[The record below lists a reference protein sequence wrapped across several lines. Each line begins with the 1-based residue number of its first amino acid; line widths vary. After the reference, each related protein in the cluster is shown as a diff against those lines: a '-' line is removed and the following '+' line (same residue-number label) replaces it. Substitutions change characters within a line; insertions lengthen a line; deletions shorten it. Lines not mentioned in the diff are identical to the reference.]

1 MIAAMAQTLPRNAD
15 VAEQLELLSDILEL
29 EGEAA
34 YRLLAYRR
42 AAALVR
48 EQSGLVAELALEGKA
63 KELPGIGKTIEG
75 KIVEIVN
82 EGEIRA
88 LTKHKALVPPGVVQF
103 TRWPGC
109 GPKTARKIW
118 QELGVTTLADLK
130 AAAKAERLR
139 VLPGIGAKLEER
151 IVKELSGK
159 RKAPEEVRPLLG
171 VGLPAVQAVVTV
183 LRAHPA
189 SLEVSDAGSVRRRKE
204 TFRDLDI
211 IATASEPAALTEY
224 FTKLRWVEKVAARG
238 ESKATV
244 VSNDGLRFDL
254 RVVPSGLYGN
264 LLQHF
269 TGSKHHNVA
278 LREDAVRRGLSI
290 SENGVKDVE
299 SGEIFKTGSEE
310 GLYEF
315 LGYRYIPPELRE
327 NLGELEAARNGELP
341 ELVKLDDLRGDL
353 HAHSTWSSDG
363 TNSIEEMAA
372 EAKSRGYSYLA
383 ITDHSHYLRDGRLEA
398 QDREI
403 EALNEMLGRFRLL
416 KGIEV
421 NIRADGSLDVDDET
435 RAGRGRGR
443 SAALDLERR
452 PLDSGARLSGARRRP
467 GSAGVADEG
476 AGTEHSDVAAD
487 QEAARLNFRDDG
499 AAALEWAASYLERV
513 RELPVLAQVE
523 PGEIRR
529 ALPESPP
536 EVAEPFSAVL
546 RDLDEGLLPGITHW
560 QHPRFFAYFATTG
573 SEPGILAELLAATLN
588 AVAFIWRTS
597 PASTEL
603 EAVTLDWLA
612 QLLGLPSG
620 WHGHIED
627 TASTSTIAAR
637 AAARETTGGRV
648 VVCSEQAHSSVDKA
662 ARLLGLE
669 LRKTPVDEAFHLR
682 RDALDTDDAA
692 AVVATVGTTS
702 TAAVDPVPAIAD
714 ACEAAGVWLHVDA
727 AYAGSAWG

>member
-1 MIAAMAQTLPRNAD
+1 MIAAMAKTLPRNAD

-48 EQSGLVAELALEGKA
+48 EQPGLVAELALEGKA

-88 LTKHKALVPPGVVQF
+88 LTKHKALVPPDVVQF
-103 TRWPGC
+103 TRLPGL

-139 VLPGIGAKLEER
+139 ALPGVGAKLEER

-159 RKAPEEVRPLLG
+159 RKAPQEVRPLLG
-171 VGLPAVQAVVTV
+171 AGLPAVQAVVSV
-183 LRAHPA
+183 LREHPA
-189 SLEVSDAGSVRRRKE
+189 ALEVSEAGSVRRRKE

-211 IATASEPAALTEY
+211 IATATEPAELTDY
-224 FTKLRWVEKVAARG
+224 FTKLRWVEKVAAKG

-254 RVVPSGLYGN
+254 RVVPAGLYGN

-290 SENGVKDVE
+290 SENGVKEVE

-310 GLYEF
+310 ELYEF
-315 LGYRYIPPELRE
+315 LGYQFIPPELRE
-327 NLGELEAARNGELP
+327 NLGELEAARNNELP
-341 ELVKLDDLRGDL
+341 ELVELGDLRGDL

-363 TNSIEEMAA
+363 KNSIEEMAA

-383 ITDHSHYLRDGRLEA
+383 ITDHSHYLRDGRLEK

-403 EALNEMLGRFRLL
+403 EALNETLGRFRLL

-421 NIRADGSLDVDDET
+421 NIRVDGSLDVDDET
-435 RAGRGRGR
+435 LARRDWVVASLHTAFDKNPTERVLAAMENPNVDCIGHLTARKINRRGPADIDLARVFETALATKTILEINSQPDR
-443 SAALDLERR
+443 LDL
-452 PLDSGARLSGARRRP
+452 
-467 GSAGVADEG
+467 
-476 AGTEHSDVAAD
+476 
-487 QEAARLNFRDDG
+487 RD
-499 AAALEWAASYLERV
+499 A
-513 RELPVLAQVE
+513 
-523 PGEIRR
+523 
-529 ALPESPP
+529 
-536 EVAEPFSAVL
+536 
-546 RDLDEGLLPGITHW
+546 H
-560 QHPRFFAYFATTG
+560 
-573 SEPGILAELLAATLN
+573 
-588 AVAFIWRTS
+588 
-597 PASTEL
+597 
-603 EAVTLDWLA
+603 
-612 QLLGLPSG
+612 
-620 WHGHIED
+620 
-627 TASTSTIAAR
+627 AR
-637 AAARETTGGRV
+637 AAGEAGV
-648 VVCSEQAHSSVDKA
+648 LLSISSDAHSTRALAYPELGVGQ
-662 ARLLGLE
+662 ARRAWLTKDQILNTRTWPQIKKLLG
-669 LRKTPVDEAFHLR
+669 
-682 RDALDTDDAA
+682 
-692 AVVATVGTTS
+692 
-702 TAAVDPVPAIAD
+702 
-714 ACEAAGVWLHVDA
+714 
-727 AYAGSAWG
+727 